1 MSAPPASL
9 RFAHL
14 SDVHLAPMPPA
25 RPGQLAGKR
34 LLGWL
39 SWNLKRHRQHRRE
52 VLDAIRDELRAQP
65 PDHVLVTGDLINIS
79 LPEEYAR
86 AAAWLTELGSPDRVS
101 LVPGNH
107 DAYVAGAA
115 DRGWPYWAAWMRGD
129 EPAAAAFPYL
139 RRRGFAAII
148 GLSTAVPS
156 APGYASGR
164 LGTAQLAALE
174 ALLRELAGEG
184 LFRIVLLHH
193 PALPVSRPRKAL
205 LDRAAFC
212 EVIRRAGAELVLSG
226 HEHRFHEG
234 MLEGAEGPVPCF
246 VVPSASLAS
255 DDAEKRGGY
264 LRFEIGRQP
273 GGWRL
278 DVRLRRY
285 LVDRAALV
293 ETCARELVVVRPLAG
308 ADCLTGSAS

>member
-1 MSAPPASL
+1 MSGIRTTL

-14 SDVHLAPMPPA
+14 SDVHLAPMPAA

-39 SWNLKRHRQHRRE
+39 SWNLERHRRHRRE
-52 VLDAIRDELRAQP
+52 VLDAICRELRERP
-65 PDHVLVTGDLINIS
+65 PDHVLVTGDLVNIS

-86 AAAWLTELGSPDRVS
+86 AAAWLAELGAPDRVS

-115 DRGWPYWAAWMRGD
+115 GEGWSHWAAWMRGD
-129 EPAAAAFPYL
+129 APGASTFPYL
-139 RRRGFAAII
+139 RRRDFAAII

-156 APGYASGR
+156 PPGYASGR
-164 LGTAQLAALE
+164 LGAAQLAALE
-174 ALLRELAGEG
+174 ALLRDLASEG

-205 LDRAAFC
+205 LDREAFC
-212 EVIRRAGAELVLSG
+212 GVIHRAGAELVLSG

-234 MLEGAEGPVPCF
+234 VLDGAEGPVPYF
-246 VVPSASLAS
+246 IVPSASLATE
-255 DDAEKRGGY
+255 DAEKRGGY
-264 LRFEIGRQP
+264 LMFELAPKP

-285 LVDRAALV
+285 VVDRAALV
-293 ETCARELVVVRPLAG
+293 ETRARELVVPRSMAS
-308 ADCLTGSAS
+308 ANCLTGSAP